1 MGMGTRWE
9 MVVVEDAEAEN
20 GQEEEGDE
28 SNGQPPTHTEFPE
41 KFVQKEKSG
50 DEHNA
55 TLGGERVT

>member
-1 MGMGTRWE
+1 MGGGGGTKARKL
-9 MVVVEDAEAEN
+9 
-20 GQEEEGDE
+20 GGH
-28 SNGQPPTHTEFPE
+28 GQPPTHTEFPE